1 MFLNKLEGLFICPE
15 RKGENLNTKF
25 INELYKDVDGLI
37 NVREI
42 DKQGEVKQHFLT
54 LDQLQSYEV
63 PTDKNVYY
71 GLYSRSGRTGTAKGC
86 RTTGALWTDYDNMDI
101 SQVKSNIVKC
111 GLPTPSIYVNSGHG
125 IHAYWLL
132 DKRVTE
138 TTDILR
144 VMAVATGADTKATDK
159 ARVMR
164 LPNSMNV
171 KDTPVKCEVIEGNFK
186 RYNTEI
192 FKEILNIQAVDEV
205 AATTNKIH
213 IPELLN
219 ADRPC
224 IKAMANGVKE
234 GHRNFA
240 EGRLI
245 KYLQVKG
252 KTKEV
257 TKEIILKWNR
267 NNEPPE
273 DTGKLLKDFEAYWK
287 GEYKLLGCTI
297 KNKEL
302 QSTLYDYCNRLECKL
317 NATIG
322 KLELNNS
329 IKYNNRLFNAIDKI
343 TGNELVVLGLLLRH
357 GEGLTLKKLTEKM
370 TSRAT
375 KKCCMSKPTLI
386 AALKYLK
393 SVGLIECIDGN
404 KRAGIENLYKSVPQG
419 TYGLGYTIC
428 SNGAINGAI
437 DGRVT
442 STEFK
447 LYVLLLKYAFQNESC
462 YPSQVTLA
470 KELRVTQRS
479 ISKLLPGLEE
489 ADYIKKNVYYRNGVE
504 SLVYTLLV

>member
-1 MFLNKLEGLFICPE
+1 M
-15 RKGENLNTKF
+15 NTKF
-25 INELYKDVDGLI
+25 IKEIYKDIDGLI
-37 NVREI
+37 EVREI
-42 DKQGEVKQHFLT
+42 NKLGEVKQHFLSV
-54 LDQLQSYEV
+54 DQLQSYEV
-63 PTDKNVYY
+63 PMDKNIYY
-71 GLYSRSGRTGTAKGC
+71 GPYSRLRRNGTAKGC
-86 RTTGALWTDYDNMDI
+86 KTTGTLWTDYDNMDI
-101 SQVKSNIVKC
+101 SQVKSNIVDV

-138 TTDILR
+138 TKDILK
-144 VMAVATGADTKATDK
+144 VMAVSTGADTKATDK

-164 LPNSMNV
+164 LPSSMNV
-171 KDTPVKCEVIEGNFK
+171 KDTPVKCEVIEGSFE
-186 RYNTEI
+186 RYNIET
-192 FKEILNIQAVDEV
+192 FKKILNIQAVDEV

-213 IPELLN
+213 IKELLN

-224 IKAMANGVKE
+224 IRSMANGVRE

-257 TKEIILKWNR
+257 TKEIILKWNK
-267 NNEPPE
+267 NNEPME
-273 DTGKLLKDFEAYWK
+273 DIGKLLNDFEAYWK
-287 GEYKLLGCTI
+287 GDYKLLGCTI

-302 QSTLYDYCNRLECKL
+302 QSTLYDYCDRLECKL

-322 KLELNNS
+322 GLRLTNS
-329 IKYNNRLFNAIDKI
+329 TKYNNRLFNAIDKI

-357 GEGLTLKKLTEKM
+357 GEGLTTKKLTEKM

-393 SVGLIECIDGN
+393 SVGLIECVDGN
-404 KRAGIENLYKSVPQG
+404 KRAGIENLYKAVPQG

-470 KELRVTQRS
+470 KELRVTQHAVS
-479 ISKLLPGLEE
+479 MLLTQLEKS
-489 ADYIKKNVYYRNGVE
+489 DYIKKNIRYQNGVE
-504 SLVYTLLV
+504 SLIYSLLV